1 MWLSEPPG
9 SVGLPDRRATSA
21 QPLHPLDPSPLLC
34 PPLCLGEPVDQ
45 RPEAGGL
52 EETGMARGQRV
63 GDIWKGL
70 ERAEGLEGSEDG
82 DLERVGG
89 CRAGGVL
96 EFGKGLGAGWR
107 RLGTDRVRGLER
119 SGDLEGGW

>member
-1 MWLSEPPG
+1 M
-9 SVGLPDRRATSA
+9 
-21 QPLHPLDPSPLLC
+21 
-34 PPLCLGEPVDQ
+34 DQ

-52 EETGMARGQRV
+52 EENGMAMGQRV

-89 CRAGGVL
+89 CRAGGVV